1 MRKSL
6 PLLPVLVSILASAAT
21 PAFAAEAIFERT
33 FKVKGVMQLSVGTG
47 LGSIRINVGAPNR
60 IHVVGHVKSDWG
72 GNVDARVQKVA
83 DNPPIDQSQN
93 IIHIGVPQDPMK
105 NMSIDYEIEAPA
117 DTMLFAVSGAGE
129 ITVIGAGSRINLR
142 SGSGDIHASEIKG
155 ELHVQTSTGDIT
167 IGGVPTADWVVD
179 SGSGNIEFWPATAPL
194 NVDASTASGRIY
206 SDRNIHVDQLQDKR
220 RISASLN
227 GGGPV
232 VRITTDTGDVH
243 VH

>member
-6 PLLPVLVSILASAAT
+6 LLPALASILASAAS
-21 PAFAAEAIFERT
+21 PVFAAEAVFERN
-33 FKVKGVMQLSVGTG
+33 FKVKGVMQLSVGTS
-47 LGSIRINVGAPNR
+47 LGNIRINVGAPNR
-60 IHVVGHVKSDWG
+60 IHVIGHVRSDWG
-72 GNVDARVQKVA
+72 GNVDARVQKIA
-83 DNPPIDQSQN
+83 DNPPINQTQN
-93 IIHIGVPQDPMK
+93 IIQIGAPQDPMK

-155 ELHVQTSTGDIT
+155 ELHAQTSTGDIT
-167 IGGVPTADWVVD
+167 VGGVPTADWVVD
-179 SGSGNIEFWPATAPL
+179 SGSGNIELWPAAAPL
-194 NVDASTASGRIY
+194 NVEASTASGRIY